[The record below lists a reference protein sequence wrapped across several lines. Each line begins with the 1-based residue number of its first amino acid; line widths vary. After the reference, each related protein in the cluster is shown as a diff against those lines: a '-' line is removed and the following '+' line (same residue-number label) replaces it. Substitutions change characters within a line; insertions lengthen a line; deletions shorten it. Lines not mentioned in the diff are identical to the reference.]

1 MGIYP
6 MRKAPPG
13 AREKSALTEE
23 HTKQE
28 ELSCPNCG
36 EELPDEAANFC
47 PKCGT
52 ELLDETAKFCSNC
65 GEELPDEAVSFC
77 PKCGAEQQ
85 DQAATN
91 EEPTQPSSDEEQP
104 TRRGPEGP
112 SRGPEGPTRQVGH
125 LGGLADLL
133 VGLRGLPVDQAG
145 PPEGAED
152 DGPRKA

>member
-1 MGIYP
+1 MAASAAIAPSQGFVHPLGPTSKIAYNNKALLTIRRCALAFTLMGIYP

-23 HTKQE
+23 HTEQE

-36 EELPDEAANFC
+36 EELPDEAAN
-47 PKCGT
+47 
-52 ELLDETAKFCSNC
+52 
-65 GEELPDEAVSFC
+65 FC

-112 SRGPEGPTRQVGH
+112 SRGPEGPTR
-125 LGGLADLL
+125 
-133 VGLRGLPVDQAG
+133 RPSG
-145 PPEGAED
+145 PSG
-152 DGPRKA
+152 